1 MEKNEYLCNMNKA
14 EEQQFAILSSRVSS
28 AEREKH
34 EAQKKVTLL
43 EQKNSALES
52 EKADIQRQLNE
63 KMDEVAATVK
73 QLAQFMMGK
82 GPVTLSDSLRD
93 AIVSGVKE
101 EFEEKLR
108 LQEEMHAK
116 DLHALKDFFAL
127 QLAAKDNEIAALKA
141 KNGENPGDAPGTPN
155 PGQPIP
161 DGMAPE
167 DRIKQ
172 LEQQKNKCAID
183 AYGQRTESE
192 KYNHGCQNPVKADDL
207 DQNGEDVPDE
217 RCAEIAK
224 RVSDE
229 IRQRKNMKG
238 KGKPRNIQ
246 PLEEAALKDKNSQI
260 ILTPEGL
267 PDDAEELE
275 PEITTRYIWVE
286 GHFRCKVIVKR
297 KFKDPRGKYYY
308 VNLPEKY
315 RNPIGREAVTES
327 VIALVYVLHG
337 EHRMTFSEIVT
348 FLKSKGLNYSEGAVK
363 NWIKKAGDL
372 LAPLDEVIQ
381 EEILATGHDHVD
393 ESTIGICDK
402 RLPNKGEKEE
412 DVEDEQHYYKRWM
425 FCHYSPVNKLTQF
438 VFFGRG
444 RRTREAVETYFKDTR
459 KRLFIHS
466 DGAPLYKCYDVTV
479 EELEKCS
486 EVADIIVRISCLVHM
501 RRPHFKLKD
510 VSQDAC
516 EIAHLAD
523 QIFHLDKKI
532 KEGAKGDFDKIAQER
547 VLQIGPILQS
557 IKDKL
562 DILEKELD
570 QRKEP
575 ELVKAVKYAKK
586 EYPCLLH
593 CLKNGA
599 LDFSNNAVEREIR
612 RLAKYRNNNFAG
624 SPDGGV
630 RLARSLTTF
639 ANCKAY
645 QLNSFR
651 YLCDVFRRIK
661 NTAKEDMVNLV
672 AHKWQPPLELCS
684 LATEGTQELAP
695 AIY

>member
-1 MEKNEYLCNMNKA
+1 MEKNEYLCNVNKA

-34 EAQKKVTLL
+34 EAQKKVKLL

-52 EKADIQRQLNE
+52 QNADIQRRLNE
-63 KMDEVAATVK
+63 KMDEVAETVK
-73 QLAQFMMGK
+73 QMAQFMMGK

-93 AIVSGVKE
+93 AIVAGVKK

-108 LQEEMHAK
+108 VQNENHAK
-116 DLHALKDFFAL
+116 EMQDLKDFFAV
-127 QLAAKDNEIAALKA
+127 QLAAKDNELNALRA
-141 KNGENPGDAPGTPN
+141 KYGEGDDHGTTN

-161 DGMAPE
+161 EGMTPE

-172 LEQQKNKCAID
+172 LEQQKNKVAVD
-183 AYGQRTESE
+183 AYGQGTESE

-207 DQNGEDVPDE
+207 DLEGADVPDE
-217 RCAEIAK
+217 RCVEIAK
-224 RVSDE
+224 QVMAAAK
-229 IRQRKNMKG
+229 QRKDMKG
-238 KGKPRNIQ
+238 VEKPRNIQ
-246 PLEEAALKDKNSQI
+246 PLEEAALNDKDSQI

-267 PDDAEELE
+267 PDDAIELE
-275 PEITTRYIWVE
+275 PDKTTRYIWVE
-286 GHFRCKVIVKR
+286 GHFRCKVIIRR
-297 KFKDPRGKYYY
+297 KFKDPRGNYYY

-315 RNPIGREAVTES
+315 KNPMGRMEVTES

-337 EHRMTFSEIVT
+337 EHRMTYSEIVT

-372 LAPLDEVIQ
+372 LEPLDEVIQ
-381 EEILATGHDHVD
+381 KEILATGHDHVD

-402 RLPNKGEKEE
+402 RLPNKDEKDE
-412 DVEDEQHYYKRWM
+412 DVENDQHYYKRWM

-438 VFFGRG
+438 VFFNRG
-444 RRTREAVETYFKDTR
+444 RRTREAVETYFKDAK

-466 DGAPLYKCYDVTV
+466 DGAPLYKCYNVKV
-479 EELEKCS
+479 EDLEKCS
-486 EVADIIVRISCLVHM
+486 EVADIIVRISCLVHI

-516 EIAHLAD
+516 EIVHLAD
-523 QIFHLDKKI
+523 QIFHLDKQI
-532 KEGAKGDFDKIAQER
+532 KADAKGDFVKIAQER

-570 QRKEP
+570 QTKEP
-575 ELVKAVKYAKK
+575 ELVKAVKYAQA

-612 RLAKYRNNNFAG
+612 RLAKYRNNNFFAG

-661 NTAKEDMVNLV
+661 KTAKEDLVYLV
-672 AHKWQPPLELCS
+672 AHRWQP
-684 LATEGTQELAP
+684 QLAP